1 MEEYLSAKFPVYVAL
16 VDGEYVGYV
25 VCIIDL
31 KKRSASRYCACCG
44 CAGGICLC

>member
-1 MEEYLSAKFPVYVAL
+1 MEEYPAEFSACVTL

-31 KKRSASRYCACCG
+31 KKQSASRYCACCG
-44 CAGGICLC
+44 CAGGTCLC